1 MTDTH
6 SKTPNHLP
14 GRRRLTPLAGAVA
27 LTAVVCT
34 ETCLAAD
41 TTLPE
46 QPVVSVDLTSGQ
58 SEAERAARLRRAA
71 DAAALPGAAERAM
84 IVPEFLLIQQKAL
97 ADLPIV
103 SSHPDGPAQTWR
115 LKSVSPPSLFAERV
129 IIRLMRAGF
138 AKATPCDG
146 EEWAGT
152 HGKSRVGVVAEH
164 RLVAVRLEPA
174 GRECGNGTNTR

>member
-1 MTDTH
+1 MP
-6 SKTPNHLP
+6 TPEDRVS
-14 GRRRLTPLAGAVA
+14 RRHDPVFLSAALAAILYTGTLT
-27 LTAVVCT
+27 
-34 ETCLAAD
+34 AD

-46 QPVVSVDLTSGQ
+46 QPVVSVDLTTQQ
-58 SEAERAARLRRAA
+58 SEGERAARLRRAA
-71 DAAALPGAAERAM
+71 DAAALPGAAERAA
-84 IVPEFLLIQQKAL
+84 IVPEFLLIQQRAL

-115 LKSVSPPSLFAERV
+115 LKSVSPPTLFAERV

-138 AKATPCDG
+138 AKTTPCDG

-152 HGKSRVGVVAEH
+152 HGKSRVGVAAEQ

-174 GRECGNGTNTR
+174 GRDCGSGTNTR